1 MRALPFTVRKHDLR
15 ARGRQGRRTGAS
27 PPIPLV
33 AAIPSSHHAEVTLA
47 VAQVAAALRLAIADA
62 SSGLVERETL
72 VELVAL
78 AAVAGEHVLV
88 VGPPGTAKSEA
99 VRRIASVLG
108 GRYFEYLLGRFTEPN
123 EIFGPVDLRR
133 LREGVVE
140 TETSG
145 MLPEA
150 DIAFLDEV
158 FLGSTAI
165 LNTLLTLL
173 NERVFRRG
181 RTVMSCPL
189 RVCVGASNHLPDDDM
204 LAAFADRFLLHVFVE
219 PVADAR
225 LEELLEGAWRLGQT
239 PAQRSASVAELD
251 TLAKA
256 ASDVDL
262 TRVRPA
268 IAHAVRL
275 LRGAGIA
282 LSDRRVAKTQ
292 RLVAA
297 AAVLSGRSVVSD
309 ADLWPIVYALP
320 TPDAQRTA
328 RDVLRELLARADNQ
342 TLASAAEEATAGPL
356 LRARRLA
363 STAETLLSEAP
374 GRTPAAAEWRLK
386 LEGVAREIDAA
397 FSEDTMPADLKSAR
411 KRIVD
416 AVGAMD

>member
-1 MRALPFTVRKHDLR
+1 VTSSLAT
-15 ARGRQGRRTGAS
+15 ASASIRT
-27 PPIPLV
+27 
-33 AAIPSSHHAEVTLA
+33 
-47 VAQVAAALRLAIADA
+47 AIASA
-62 SSGLVERETL
+62 SSGLVEREAM
-72 VELVAL
+72 VEIVAL

-88 VGPPGTAKSEA
+88 IGPPGTAKSEA
-99 VRRIASVLG
+99 VRRIAAALG

-140 TETSG
+140 TETRG

-150 DIAFLDEV
+150 EVAFLDEV

-181 RTVMSCPL
+181 HTVLACPL
-189 RVCVGASNHLPDDDM
+189 RVCVGASNHLPDDEM

-219 PVADAR
+219 PIADPR
-225 LEELLEGAWRLGQT
+225 LEELLEGAWRLGQSQ
-239 PAQRSASVAELD
+239 PHRDASLAELD
-251 TLAKA
+251 VLAKA
-256 ASDVDL
+256 ARESDL
-262 TRVRPA
+262 ASVRPS

-282 LSDRRVAKTQ
+282 LTDRRVAKTQ

-297 AAVLSGRSVVSD
+297 AAALAGRD
-309 ADLWPIVYALP
+309 AATEADLWPLVYAVP

-328 RDVLRELLARADNQ
+328 REVLRDLLARADNP
-342 TLASAAEEATAGPL
+342 TLAAAAEEATAGPL

-363 STAETLLSEAP
+363 SEADRLLGQPPSAETAP
-374 GRTPAAAEWRLK
+374 AAEWRLK

-397 FSEDTMPADLKSAR
+397 FTQDAMPEDLRAAR
-411 KRIVD
+411 RRIIE
-416 AVGAMD
+416 AVGGGA

>member
-1 MRALPFTVRKHDLR
+1 MP
-15 ARGRQGRRTGAS
+15 
-27 PPIPLV
+27 
-33 AAIPSSHHAEVTLA
+33 TLA
-47 VAQVAAALRLAIADA
+47 IAPVAAALRTAITEA
-62 SSGLVERETL
+62 SSGLVEREAL

-78 AAVAGEHVLV
+78 AAVAGEHLLV
-88 VGPPGTAKSEA
+88 IGPPGTAKSEA
-99 VRRIASVLG
+99 VRRIANALG
-108 GRYFEYLLGRFTEPN
+108 GQYFEYLLGRFTEPN

-140 TETSG
+140 TETRG

-150 DIAFLDEV
+150 EIAFLDEV

-181 RTVMSCPL
+181 HTVASCPL

-219 PVADAR
+219 PIADPR
-225 LEELLEGAWRLGQT
+225 LEELLEGAWRLGQS
-239 PAQRSASVAELD
+239 PAHRSASVAELD
-251 TLAKA
+251 ELAKA
-256 ASDVDL
+256 AREVDL
-262 TRVRPA
+262 TRVRPI

-275 LRGAGIA
+275 LRAAGIA
-282 LSDRRVAKTQ
+282 LTDRRVAKTQ

-297 AAVLSGRSVVSD
+297 AAALAGRSLATD
-309 ADLWPIVYALP
+309 ADLWPIVYAVP

-328 RDVLRELLARADNQ
+328 RDSLRDLLLRADNQ
-342 TLASAAEEATAGPL
+342 TLPAAAEEATAGPL

-363 STAETLLSEAP
+363 STAEALLSEAP
-374 GRTPAAAEWRLK
+374 PGAPAPLEWRLK

-397 FSEDTMPADLKSAR
+397 FSEDTMPEELRAAR

-416 AVGAMD
+416 VVRGMA